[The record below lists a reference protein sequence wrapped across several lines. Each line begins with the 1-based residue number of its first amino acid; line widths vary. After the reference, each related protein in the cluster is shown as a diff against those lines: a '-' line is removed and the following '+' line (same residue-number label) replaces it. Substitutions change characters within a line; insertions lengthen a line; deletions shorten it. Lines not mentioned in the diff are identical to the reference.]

1 MPVDAVGVLEL
12 RKALKQVAPDI
23 SKESQ
28 KEIAGLL
35 RSISNKAKGFVPSE
49 APLSGWGKSVGLWSI
64 PYSNGENRVYNA
76 GAIKHG
82 ITFSSAPSKPNKR
95 GFRALAAIYNK
106 SAAGAIYETAGRKSG
121 MDGRPVA
128 PSVQHYSNAGTQS
141 AKADYKVR
149 SSDKA
154 YSQSANPNAGK
165 QFMGAMGK
173 MYVATRKE
181 GQSGRL
187 SRKMNGRLIFR
198 AWGEDNGKVNAK
210 IMQAIEKSLH
220 KVEQATR
227 RAA

>member
-1 MPVDAVGVLEL
+1 MPVDAKGVLEL
-12 RKALKQVAPDI
+12 RRAIKKIAPDV

-49 APLSGWGKSVGLWSI
+49 APLSGWGKSVGLWAV
-64 PYSNGENRVYNA
+64 PYSNGENRVYDA
-76 GAIKHG
+76 GAIKRG

-106 SAAGAIYETAGRKSG
+106 SAAGAIYETAGRKNPNG
-121 MDGRPVA
+121 Q
-128 PSVQHYSNAGTQS
+128 PSQASTRGKYSSYIDTSN
-141 AKADYKVR
+141 KVN
-149 SSDKA
+149 K
-154 YSQSANPNAGK
+154 SANPNAGK
-165 QFMGAMGK
+165 QFIDSMGK
-173 MYVATRKE
+173 IYKATRQE
-181 GQSGRL
+181 GQTGRV

-210 IMQAIEKSLH
+210 IMKAIEKSLH
-220 KVEQATR
+220 NVEQATR